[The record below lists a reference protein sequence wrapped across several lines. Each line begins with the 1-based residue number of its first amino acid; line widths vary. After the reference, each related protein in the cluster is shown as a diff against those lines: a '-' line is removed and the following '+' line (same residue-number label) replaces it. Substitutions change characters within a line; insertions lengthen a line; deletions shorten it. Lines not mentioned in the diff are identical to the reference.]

1 MCVTGLQHPH
11 QITPQYPRRHASSAY
26 GFPRAD
32 DRYSD
37 DKKIPFRSSPC
48 SQAHQWVLSSATFM
62 QCIHAL
68 FLLDVHIFN
77 HFRIIIVPFHGQASL
92 AVFLA
97 EFHVYLFNALYIL
110 RT

>member
-1 MCVTGLQHPH
+1 
-11 QITPQYPRRHASSAY
+11 
-26 GFPRAD
+26 
-32 DRYSD
+32 
-37 DKKIPFRSSPC
+37 
-48 SQAHQWVLSSATFM
+48 M

-92 AVFLA
+92 AVFPA